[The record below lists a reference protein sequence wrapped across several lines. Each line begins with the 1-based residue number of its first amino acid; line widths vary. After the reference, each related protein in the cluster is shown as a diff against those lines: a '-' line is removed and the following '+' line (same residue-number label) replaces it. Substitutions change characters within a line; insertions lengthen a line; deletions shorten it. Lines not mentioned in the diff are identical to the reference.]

1 MARLDEN
8 AKGGEIELSIEDV
21 EAIRNLAESAE
32 VVGDRYLAIQMQE
45 VGGNCVTLA
54 QYKATREA

>member
-32 VVGDRYLAIQMQE
+32 VAGDRYLPIHLKE
-45 VGGNCVTLA
+45 GGDCVTLA